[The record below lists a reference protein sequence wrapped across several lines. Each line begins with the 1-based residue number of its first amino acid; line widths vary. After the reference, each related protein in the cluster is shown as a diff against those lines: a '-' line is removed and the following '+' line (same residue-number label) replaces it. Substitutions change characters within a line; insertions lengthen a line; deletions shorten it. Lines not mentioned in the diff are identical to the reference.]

1 MKERKRKRKKK
12 ENKKD
17 RKEKKNTF
25 DNNLSHK
32 ITSKKREVKRKQTN
46 KTESHNSATVPYS
59 ELDKPDDME
68 TSFLKLT
75 KGRVS
80 DLKISAIKCL
90 PSKKT
95 RRKKQKKK
103 QSATLSLPYH
113 MQTLTSH
120 NRNPQ
125 NLLEQRPHGNK
136 QRTKHQMVLSIH
148 ERLALS

>member
-1 MKERKRKRKKK
+1 
-12 ENKKD
+12 
-17 RKEKKNTF
+17 
-25 DNNLSHK
+25 LSHK

-90 PSKKT
+90 P
-95 RRKKQKKK
+95 RKKLVEKKK

-136 QRTKHQMVLSIH
+136 QRTKHQTVLSIH